1 MQWSQ
6 NCSFPDL
13 LQDLTHKLELN
24 TRIRSFLTSI
34 HNPSKIVL
42 NYRLVWKNE
51 RLFADPASIYLFE
64 VNNSNTR
71 TLCDMCSKLTIKSL
85 ELRHRRLMVSLLLL
99 IYFTLFSGVPIVD
112 AEQVNTATFRGLGIR
127 QQMKK
132 IIPYV
137 I

>member
-1 MQWSQ
+1 
-6 NCSFPDL
+6 
-13 LQDLTHKLELN
+13 
-24 TRIRSFLTSI
+24 
-34 HNPSKIVL
+34 
-42 NYRLVWKNE
+42 
-51 RLFADPASIYLFE
+51 
-64 VNNSNTR
+64 
-71 TLCDMCSKLTIKSL
+71 MCSKLTIKSL